1 MKEIPMFYSN
11 NKASSYSSKPINNEN
26 DPTLH
31 NKLFGNNNTN
41 HGNFYNNIMKPSS
54 EDVTVPMKPKPTEVF
69 QPLPQQ
75 HIPVE
80 RAATPTLTPQSISTQ
95 QSNLINLENLHIH
108 TNIAN
113 NIASSK
119 LSYENSN
126 NYPSS
131 SKSKPTFPSSVAV
144 TAPVNMHTS
153 VTASTAAVVPPS
165 SSSSAAS
172 KIGTVEKIHKMLDQ
186 SCASST
192 NHLISSN
199 NIVSPSGTAMMCSP
213 SSSSSSSSKSNLW
226 VVRYIDYTSKYG
238 LGFLFNNGSAGV
250 YFNDSTKIV
259 LSADGKYFQY
269 IERRKESTV
278 SFGSEH
284 LTQKYYID
292 TYPIEL
298 QKKVTLLKHFK
309 NYLLEEEAKNP
320 RNMNHGEQNM
330 NELQALKTAFSK
342 DYTSEKTSSAFS
354 SVMANNKSIID
365 LDDEPELPF
374 LKKWVKTKH
383 AILFRISNRTVQ
395 VIFYDRR

>member
-11 NKASSYSSKPINNEN
+11 NKASSYSSKSVNNEN

-31 NKLFGNNNTN
+31 NRLFGNN
-41 HGNFYNNIMKPSS
+41 HGNLINNIMKPSS
-54 EDVTVPMKPKPTEVF
+54 DEVTVPMKPKPAEVF
-69 QPLPQQ
+69 QPLSQQQ
-75 HIPVE
+75 HNPVE
-80 RAATPTLTPQSISTQ
+80 RSATPTLTPQSISTQ

-113 NIASSK
+113 SIASSK
-119 LSYENSN
+119 PSSSSTMYDNSS
-126 NYPSS
+126 NYPTS
-131 SKSKPTFPSSVAV
+131 SKSKPAISSSAAVNTPLNFQSSAPATVAV
-144 TAPVNMHTS
+144 P
-153 VTASTAAVVPPS
+153 PPS
-165 SSSSAAS
+165 SSIAS

-199 NIVSPSGTAMMCSP
+199 NIVSPSGTAMVCSP
-213 SSSSSSSSKSNLW
+213 SSSSSSARSNLW

-269 IERRKESTV
+269 IERRKESTA

-284 LTQKYYID
+284 LTQKFYID
-292 TYPIEL
+292 TYPVEL

-320 RNMNHGEQNM
+320 RNMNHGEQNV

-342 DYTSEKTSSAFS
+342 EYTSEKTTTNTAFS
-354 SVMANNKSIID
+354 SVTNKSMVD
-365 LDDEPELPF
+365 LEDDPELPF